1 MHTEGLI
8 DWGWGKKLSLIRQT
22 EKAECGIAC
31 LAMVADWHGYKTDL
45 RSLRAKAWDVVC
57 SAY

>member
-1 MHTEGLI
+1 MHAEGLI
-8 DWGWGKKLSLIRQT
+8 DWGWGKKLPLIRQT

-45 RSLRAKAWDVVC
+45 RIA
-57 SAY
+57 